1 MYTQSGQ
8 NIVAINN
15 YFQKAIHISLDCV
28 SNLLSTLRTGFFV
41 LTFFSYLVWLDLWQL
56 ERLTS
61 HNMAAFLYTVALSL
75 GISAFTRAQEVIN
88 DEADDIQDQ
97 ARGFRDSCHDES
109 TLRPNFVMIMLDDL
123 GFGDISATTGQFPT
137 PNMDILYLHGI
148 QLSHHYVHLMCSPSR
163 TQFITGRYAMNLG
176 FGEFLP
182 WNNLEAGGIPIGQP
196 TLANWLSEYGDYTTY
211 GVGKWHMGT
220 CYNFH

>member
-1 MYTQSGQ
+1 MTLMRKS
-8 NIVAINN
+8 
-15 YFQKAIHISLDCV
+15 
-28 SNLLSTLRTGFFV
+28 LLSKLLMLRKTINFPI
-41 LTFFSYLVWLDLWQL
+41 
-56 ERLTS
+56 
-61 HNMAAFLYTVALSL
+61 MAAFFYAVALSMWL
-75 GISAFTRAQEVIN
+75 SFYVEAQVTN
-88 DEADDIQDQ
+88 DDFDASQDQ
-97 ARGFRDSCHDES
+97 ARGFRDSCHDAS
-109 TLRPNFVMIMLDDL
+109 TVRPNIVMIMLDDL

-137 PNMDILYLHGI
+137 PNMDSLYLNGI

-220 CYNFH
+220 YNIAYHWYSTESLISPNIPNAQSLSDAPLNSSEWANASSAFC